1 MRFTK
6 TRIFQILPLLCLIL
20 ILVLTNIPN
29 PRFTGDIKI
38 NRGRSDQYS
47 LELDLPEEIWN
58 GQEEKIHL
66 QFKRDIIEPESRTK
80 DQEITAIQ
88 ARKIQNLEV
97 DIILT
102 GAILNPPGVSFTP
115 ILEDKDI
122 MMNWRIKPLIA
133 QDIQGSFWVFINTIQ
148 DGHEEE
154 NQRELIFTQEINIKN
169 KLILGLKKSTIQWII
184 TALIGLNL
192 LILAKLNMKTPF

>member
-80 DQEITAIQ
+80 DQEITAIL

>member
-80 DQEITAIQ
+80 DQEITAIL

-184 TALIGLNL
+184 TALIGINL